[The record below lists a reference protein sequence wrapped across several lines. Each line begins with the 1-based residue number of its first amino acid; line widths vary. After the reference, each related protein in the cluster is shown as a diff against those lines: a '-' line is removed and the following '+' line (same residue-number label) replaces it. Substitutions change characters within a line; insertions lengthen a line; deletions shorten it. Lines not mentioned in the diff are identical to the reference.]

1 MEHATQSVLN
11 ETLSE
16 VTIYSI
22 VTKKGGASVEKKKKN
37 ERKKASRVFL
47 KTYLKHKHTCQYL
60 PNITALSLITGTA
73 IDT

>member
-22 VTKKGGASVEKKKKN
+22 VTKKGGASVEKKKKMK
-37 ERKKASRVFL
+37 EKRLAGYFL
-47 KTYLKHKHTCQYL
+47 KPT
-60 PNITALSLITGTA
+60 
-73 IDT
+73 